1 MHQER
6 EDEGEHR
13 RPVFVLQCG
22 VFVLQCGVFVLQYG
36 VSMLQYGVFVLQYGV
51 CVVQYG
57 VTREI
62 HDWMRI
68 HKIESREGG

>member
-1 MHQER
+1 MTGYAHMNSHGGKG
-6 EDEGEHR
+6 GEAEQR
-13 RPVFVLQCG
+13 RPVFVLQC
-22 VFVLQCGVFVLQYG
+22 
-36 VSMLQYGVFVLQYGV
+36 GVFVLQYGV